1 MKILLLLLLALPVA
15 AQEKDLAVGG
25 VYDLIVEKAKEAKV
39 AALVDLKATI
49 GGAAFLPVW
58 TFHAADNS
66 RDYVECG
73 IGASLKEGGKG
84 DPFLSVALNLPAL
97 SAKIW
102 SGQWASAHLRRAKF
116 PPVWVGPYIAVP
128 TPGRTWTWTTSVGGM
143 ISVRLGNP

>member
-1 MKILLLLLLALPVA
+1 MRLLLLLLLALPVA
-15 AQEKDLAVGG
+15 AQEKELAVGG
-25 VYDLIVEKAKEAKV
+25 MYDLIIEKAKEAKV
-39 AALVDLKATI
+39 AGLVDLKGTA

-73 IGASLKEGGKG
+73 VGASIKEGGKG
-84 DPFLSVALNLPAL
+84 QPFLSVALNLPAL

-102 SGQWASAHLRRAKF
+102 SGQWAISHLRRAKF
-116 PPVWVGPYIAVP
+116 PPVWVGPYIGVP
-128 TPGRTWTWTTSVGGM
+128 TGREWTWRSQVGGM